1 MGALV
6 SLSLERRLEKNK
18 QLEVLKLLSCKNPE
32 GSEDDIPYYNLKG
45 SFQRVTPQQIYSIQH
60 TGSGDDLLRIRLSIQ
75 DMLLDKQ
82 HSLAKAQRLL
92 YRDDPEV
99 VKHFYTIAEA
109 RHDPWS
115 ASVYEYGS
123 SNHKTSY
130 KAKTR
135 DTRKTFAK
143 TANRTCL
150 SKGVT
155 VAEMASDQSLWLSDG
170 ASDPIPSEATIRRL
184 LIHNGWLK
192 LAPYGREQSR
202 SLATE
207 KTIVGGYGQ
216 NIDPSGKHSIRLSG
230 GARSFPFPVFWK
242 ERLPELVAS
251 LGWSQIISNLSKIE
265 KKRER
270 LSWLL
275 HNHSYL
281 PTPALSELSD
291 MGVATVKRA
300 KAAMT

>member
-1 MGALV
+1 MTLKQMGLAQPNV
-6 SLSLERRLEKNK
+6 SGAD
-18 QLEVLKLLSCKNPE
+18 Q
-32 GSEDDIPYYNLKG
+32 
-45 SFQRVTPQQIYSIQH
+45 
-60 TGSGDDLLRIRLSIQ
+60 LRIRLSIQ
-75 DMLLDKQ
+75 DMLLDGP
-82 HSLAKAQRLL
+82 HCLAEAQRRL
-92 YRDDPEV
+92 YRDNPEV
-99 VKHFYTIAEA
+99 VKHFYTIAKA
-109 RHDPWS
+109 RHDEWS
-115 ASVYEYGS
+115 VSVYEYGS

-130 KAKTR
+130 KAKTQ

-143 TANRTCL
+143 TANRTSL

-155 VAEMASDQSLWLSDG
+155 VAEMASDQSLWLSDDAFG
-170 ASDPIPSEATIRRL
+170 PTPSEETTRRL
-184 LIHNGWLK
+184 LIHHGWLR

-242 ERLPELVAS
+242 ERLHEVVAS
-251 LGWSQIISNLSKIE
+251 LGWSEIISSVSKIE

-275 HNHSYL
+275 HDYDYL
-281 PTPALSELSD
+281 PTPALSELSG
-291 MGVATVKRA
+291 MATATVKRA
-300 KAAMT
+300 KAAIA